1 MKKRNVI
8 VAAILAVVIAGSGIG
23 GYYGFRSMNRP
34 VTMVYSV
41 NELNNGYWGDNMNLD
56 GMITSDASQNIYLSS
71 EQKVKEVL
79 VKEGDT
85 VKEGDVIMK
94 YDTTAKELELETMEL
109 EQKQNA
115 LKLDQARKQLE
126 QLKKTK
132 PVSEDSMNPSLEVP
146 EVDEPVF
153 PGIID
158 PGTEDPGSDVPGEL
172 PEPTDP
178 PEPTPT
184 PEPTDTPTPAPTPEP
199 TYDDAVLYD
208 GEQNP
213 LTENAVPYR
222 GTGEKEDPMVFLCNP
237 GTVITGGFFNRMAGF
252 GQEGEERNGVWFRL
266 EIREGNKA
274 VGNLQTVW
282 EQDGM
287 LISEPYEETYRTIF
301 KIGDKTGKSPSILF
315 EEPLCSVTAAVGQPV
330 KLNFKIREEENTS
343 YQYQWFRKADAEPEN
358 GWVELTEQEGRT
370 ELDLEKAELEDE
382 GLYMVQITAE
392 NAYGTANAVAT
403 ADLALEQPP
412 MATPSPEPSST
423 PTVPP
428 SPEPSSTPTATP
440 SPESG
445 EEDQNGETSTPASIP
460 EEAPVVPET
469 TVIPDSTL
477 TPAPTDIQQPA
488 AAPEESGTSETS
500 SADGQKMKMQ
510 RTSGAK
516 IRFLSNSGSLFSL
529 GNGKTENQDNESES
543 GKKVNLGALKDSYTK
558 EELKKAIADK
568 EKEIRDLQLNQREAD
583 LKIRNAKKDLENQT
597 VKATVTGVVKKVGDP
612 QKPSQDGSSF
622 IQIDSQQGLYVT
634 GYVSE
639 LLLEQVVPGTPVQV
653 TSWTSGSF
661 ATATIKEVS
670 PYPAEN
676 YSSYGSG
683 AQASY
688 YPFIALLDEGAEGFQ
703 NMESVSIS
711 MTVGADEASQNG
723 IYLNKMF
730 IREEN
735 GQKYVYV
742 RGKDNS
748 LERRSVKTGKV
759 IWGSTYEIKEG
770 LTTEDYIAFPY
781 AKNSLEG
788 TQTEEST
795 VSELYSY

>member
-8 VAAILAVVIAGSGIG
+8 VAAILAVVIAGSGVG

-41 NELNNGYWGDNMNLD
+41 SELNNGYWGDNMNLD

-115 LKLDQARKQLE
+115 LKLDQARKQLD

-132 PVSEDSMNPSLEVP
+132 PVSENSMNPSFDVP
-146 EVDEPVF
+146 EVEEPLF

-158 PGTEDPGSDVPGEL
+158 PGTEDPGSDIPGEL

-199 TYDDAVLYD
+199 TYEDAILYD

-213 LTENAVPYR
+213 LTENAVPYK
-222 GTGEKEDPMVFLCNP
+222 GTGEKEDPMVFLCSP

-274 VGNLQTVW
+274 AGNLQTVW

-287 LISEPYEETYRTIF
+287 LISEPYGETYRTVF
-301 KIGDKTGKSPSILF
+301 KIGDKTGKSPILLF
-315 EEPLCSVTAAVGQPV
+315 EVPLSSVTATVGEPV
-330 KLNFKIREEENTS
+330 KLNIKIREEKNTS
-343 YQYQWFRKADAEPEN
+343 YRYQWFHKTAEKQEQEN

-370 ELDLEKAELEDE
+370 ELYLEQTKPEDE

-403 ADLALEQPP
+403 ANLELGQQEMLPTP
-412 MATPSPEPSST
+412 TPTVTPSPEPSA
-423 PTVPP
+423 
-428 SPEPSSTPTATP
+428 TPTATP

-445 EEDQNGETSTPASIP
+445 EEDQKGETSTPASIP

-469 TVIPDSTL
+469 TVIPGSTS
-477 TPAPTDIQQPA
+477 TPAPTDIQQPT
-488 AAPEESGTSETS
+488 AAPEESGTSETLP
-500 SADGQKMKMQ
+500 ADGQKMKMKLA
-510 RTSGAK
+510 SGK
-516 IRFLSNSGSLFSL
+516 SIRFLSNSGSLFSL
-529 GNGKTENQDNESES
+529 GSGKTENQESES
-543 GKKVNLGALKDSYTK
+543 NSGKEVNLGALKDSYTK

-568 EKEIRDLQLNQREAD
+568 EKEIRDLQLNQREAE
-583 LKIRNAKKDLENQT
+583 LKIRNAKKDLDNQT

-639 LLLEQVVPGTPVQV
+639 LFLDQVVPGTPVQV
-653 TSWTSGSF
+653 TSWSSGSF
-661 ATATIKEVS
+661 ATAAIKEVS

-676 YSSYGSG
+676 HYSYGSG

-711 MTVGADEASQNG
+711 MTVGGDAASQNG

-735 GQKYVYV
+735 GQKFVYV

-748 LERRSVKTGKV
+748 LERRNVKTGKV

-781 AKNSLEG
+781 AKNSLDG

-795 VSELYSY
+795 VSELYNY

>member
-115 LKLDQARKQLE
+115 LKLDQARKQLD

-132 PVSEDSMNPSLEVP
+132 PVSEGSMNPSLDVP
-146 EVDEPVF
+146 EVEEPIF

-158 PGTEDPGSDVPGEL
+158 PGTEDPGEF
-172 PEPTDP
+172 PEPTDTP
-178 PEPTPT
+178 TPTPT
-184 PEPTDTPTPAPTPEP
+184 PEPTDTPIPTPTPEP
-199 TYDDAVLYD
+199 TYDDAILYD

-213 LTENAVPYR
+213 LTENAVPYK
-222 GTGEKEDPMVFLCNP
+222 GTGAKEDPMVFLCSP

-252 GQEGEERNGVWFRL
+252 GQESEERNSVWFRL

-274 VGNLQTVW
+274 AGNLQTVW

-287 LISEPYEETYRTIF
+287 LISEPYEETYRTVF
-301 KIGDKTGKSPSILF
+301 KIGDKTGKSPILLF
-315 EEPLCSVTAAVGQPV
+315 EAPLSSVTAVVGEPV
-330 KLNFKIREEENTS
+330 KLNIKIREEDNTS
-343 YQYQWFRKADAEPEN
+343 YRYQWFHKAVTEPEKGQEN

-370 ELDLEKAELEDE
+370 ELYLEQAKPEDE
-382 GLYMVQITAE
+382 GLYMVQITAG

-403 ADLALEQPP
+403 ANLALEQPP
-412 MATPSPEPSST
+412 TAT
-423 PTVPP
+423 P

-440 SPESG
+440 SPEPSSTPIATPSPESG
-445 EEDQNGETSTPASIP
+445 EEDQKGETSTPASIP

-469 TVIPDSTL
+469 TVIPGSTS
-477 TPAPTDIQQPA
+477 TPAPTDIQQPT
-488 AAPEESGTSETS
+488 AAPEESGTSETLP
-500 SADGQKMKMQ
+500 ADGQKMKMKLA
-510 RTSGAK
+510 SGK
-516 IRFLSNSGSLFSL
+516 SIRFLSNSGSLFSL
-529 GNGKTENQDNESES
+529 GSGKTENQESES
-543 GKKVNLGALKDSYTK
+543 NSGKEVNLGALKDSYTK

-568 EKEIRDLQLNQREAD
+568 EKEIRDLQLNQREAE
-583 LKIRNAKKDLENQT
+583 LKIRNAKKELDNQT

-639 LLLEQVVPGTPVQV
+639 LFLDQVVPGTPVQV
-653 TSWTSGSF
+653 TSWSSGSF
-661 ATATIKEVS
+661 SMATIKEIS
-670 PYPAEN
+670 PYPSEN
-676 YSSYGSG
+676 YSSYGNG

-688 YPFIALLDEGAEGFQ
+688 YPFIALLDEEAEGFQ

-711 MTVGADEASQNG
+711 MTVGGDTASQNG

-742 RGKDNS
+742 RGEDNS
-748 LERRSVKTGKV
+748 LERRNVKTGKV

-795 VSELYSY
+795 VSELYNY

>member
-222 GTGEKEDPMVFLCNP
+222 GTGEKEDPMVFLCSP

-358 GWVELTEQEGRT
+358 GQENGQENGWVELTEQEGRT

-403 ADLALEQPP
+403 ADLELGQQETVP
-412 MATPSPEPSST
+412 TPGPEPTVT
-423 PTVPP
+423 PG
-428 SPEPSSTPTATP
+428 PEPTATP
-440 SPESG
+440 GPEP
-445 EEDQNGETSTPASIP
+445 TATPGP
-460 EEAPVVPET
+460 EPTATPDPEPT
-469 TVIPDSTL
+469 ATPGPEPTVTPDPEPTA
-477 TPAPTDIQQPA
+477 TPDPEPTA
-488 AAPEESGTSETS
+488 VPEESGTSETS
-500 SADGQKMKMQ
+500 SAGGQKMKMQ

-529 GNGKTENQDNESES
+529 GNGKTENQDGESES

-683 AQASY
+683 AQVSY